1 MYKARIYK
9 NTGFNA
15 VNIPRSITVVEQ
27 SATSHNDIE
36 LTITSPI
43 ISGLSVPLTFNNIR
57 KADYVIIWEGE
68 EGVDDFATATEYYG
82 YFTDASKSEPMAT
95 DCFMIPLVPDFLTS
109 EGVDN
114 ITVIDGIT
122 TRSTYALN
130 NVAPNKLTSGDPY
143 LAPSETMELKTEW
156 IGEGDSYGDYVESTC
171 DLIQTALNDDAVTAT
186 SSTGEEV
193 TYPVPAGAEE
203 QYFTEYELDDG
214 ATRTIKSPG
223 TMVQT
228 YDTSITEIKTLVRR
242 GLEKLRAVG
251 LEQGGVINCARIPK
265 KYVEATLAYTGT
277 VPGITHAWVDTMTG
291 KWSSQATTID
301 LHQITA
307 QAGTIEEK
315 IAEVLN
321 FSEYTKYGIMSASG
335 ESMEADPKD
344 LMTNANPVI
353 RMVGDP
359 RLDGKPYFR
368 FEKINNLKTDNVE
381 FFRNCISGLQWK
393 TIPIVY
399 SKASGNA
406 LNTARYQ
413 ASRNFAE
420 VGYNQAQRNIGLLKE
435 FAQQSYDFGKDSRIL
450 GLTTMGIDM
459 GLSALTGVSGQKA
472 LLSVASG
479 NYGYDVGGK
488 AIDMPSVHEATNS
501 ALGFL
506 QADLSYA
513 QQKSSL
519 AYSQLATVE
528 NYSAQKLADALS
540 YGIQQNVIVPEVQF
554 PYNTETLRDFYGN
567 GVLIYR
573 FWYSDDDLLRIY
585 RIIKAYGVKYNMKTE
600 QSHFIPET
608 GQDYCY
614 VQADGVSLA
623 NLPQWKANGISA
635 QLQNG
640 VRIWNTKPY
649 HIS

>member
-27 SATSHNDIE
+27 SATSHNDID

-43 ISGLSVPLTFNNIR
+43 ISGLLVPLTFNNIR
-57 KADYVIIWEGE
+57 KADYVIIWNGE

-203 QYFTEYELDDG
+203 QYFTEYKLDDG

-228 YDTSITEIKTLVRR
+228 YDTSITEIKDLVRK

-277 VPGITHAWVDTMTG
+277 APNITHAWVDVMTG

-301 LHQITA
+301 LHQVTA

-344 LMTNANPVI
+344 LMTNANPII

-420 VGYNQAQRNIGLLKE
+420 VGYEQAKRGIGLQKE
-435 FAQQSYDFGKDSRIL
+435 FAQQNYELARDTQTL
-450 GLTTMGIDM
+450 GLVTAGID
-459 GLSALTGVSGQKA
+459 GALSTLGVGAGGGMVSGVRDA
-472 LLSVASG
+472 TMVAMDYISR
-479 NYGYDVGGK
+479 
-488 AIDMPSVHEATNS
+488 
-501 ALGFL
+501 
-506 QADLSYA
+506 DLAYA

-519 AYSQLATVE
+519 AYSQLATAE

-573 FWYSDDDLLRIY
+573 FWYSDDDLLRIG

-600 QSHFIPET
+600 KSHFIPET